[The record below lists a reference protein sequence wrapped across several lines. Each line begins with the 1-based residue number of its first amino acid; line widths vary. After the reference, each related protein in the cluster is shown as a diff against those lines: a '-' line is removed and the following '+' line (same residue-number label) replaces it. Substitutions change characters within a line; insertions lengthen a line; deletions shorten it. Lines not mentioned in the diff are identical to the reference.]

1 MPTLKKL
8 EGFVLKRKILLDKD
22 LFITIFTKEE
32 GKLALFAKGARKF
45 TSRRAAH
52 LQSGNLITAQVSVSN
67 DRMYLQ
73 STDLISGFLQLRT
86 EKYIDH
92 IYMFLAVIDALLPEG
107 EQEVEIYTILKR
119 FFVKLSKGNNPQS
132 VLHVSLQETLALLG
146 YVHDKMSLPE
156 LISIAEETI
165 GYKLPRHVI
174 IS

>member
-8 EGFVLKRKILLDKD
+8 EGFILKRKILLGKD

-32 GKLALFAKGARKF
+32 GKLALVAKGARTF

-52 LQSGNLITAQVSVSN
+52 LQSGNLINAQISISN

-86 EKYIDH
+86 ELYIDS

-107 EQEVEIYTILKR
+107 EQEVKIYTILKR
-119 FFVKLSKGNNPQS
+119 FFVKLSKGHNPQD
-132 VLHVSLQETLALLG
+132 VLHESFQEMFTILG
-146 YVHDKMSLPE
+146 YVHEQLSLAE
-156 LISIAEETI
+156 LISLAEETI

>member
-8 EGFVLKRKILLDKD
+8 EGFILKRKILLDKD

-32 GKLALFAKGARKF
+32 GKLALVAKGARTF

-52 LQSGNLITAQVSVSN
+52 LQSGNLISAQISVSN
-67 DRMYLQ
+67 NRMYLQ

-86 EKYIDH
+86 EAYIDY

-107 EQEVEIYTILKR
+107 EQEMKIYTILKR
-119 FFVKLSKGNNPQS
+119 FFVKLSKGYNPQD
-132 VLHVSLQETLALLG
+132 VLHESFQEMLTILG
-146 YVHDKMSLPE
+146 YVHEKLSLSE

>member
-8 EGFVLKRKILLDKD
+8 EGFILKRKILLDKD

-32 GKLALFAKGARKF
+32 GKLALVAKGARKF

-86 EKYIDH
+86 EKYIDF
-92 IYMFLAVIDALLPEG
+92 IYMFLAVIDSLLPEG
-107 EQEVEIYTILKR
+107 ETETQIYTILKR
-119 FFVKLSKGNNPQS
+119 FFVKLSKGHEPQN
-132 VLHVSLQETLALLG
+132 VLHDSLQNTLVLLG
-146 YVHDKMSLPE
+146 YVDEKLSLSE
-156 LISIAEETI
+156 LISIVEETI